1 MLKSEIIAIG
11 TELLMG
17 QVVNTNAT
25 TISQF
30 LHDRHI
36 GVYYHTVI
44 GDNAERLLEQLA
56 ISAKRSDVII
66 LCGGLGPTEDDITK
80 HVLATFLNQS
90 LIQHQPSYD
99 KIVSYY
105 EQTNRKMPENS
116 IRQSIIIENSIP
128 LCNHNGFATGMFI
141 EKEGVTYI
149 VLPGPPRE
157 LNMMLQKEVLPLFK
171 ESQETVIVSETL
183 RFATIGESL
192 LAETISDLVTEQS
205 NPTIG
210 IYAKPGLVDV
220 RLSANGYTVEEAK
233 NVLFP
238 LRLEIQKRLSDY
250 YYGMDT
256 DTLESVVLDLLATK
270 GWKLSLSDYMT
281 GGLCS
286 SYLTN
291 THNNSVFVGGMV
303 KNTYPVIE
311 NHDEQVVLRAAED
324 ANKYFSSNV
333 AVSIMPNLQET
344 SHDTSRVNVSIGIVT
359 PTQQQVVHVL
369 LNRDSQ
375 FNNELAVQH
384 SLFALREALLEE

>member
-128 LCNHNGFATGMFI
+128 LYNHNGFATGMFI

-270 GWKLSLSDYMT
+270 GWTLSLSDYMT

-311 NHDEQVVLRAAED
+311 NQDEQVVLRAAED